1 MMILILGG
9 SGSGLAVTEEIVTLH
24 GGTID
29 IASTVGEGTT
39 VTVTLPSAKAEQ
51 ALGITGTPPRTEEEP

>member
-1 MMILILGG
+1 M
-9 SGSGLAVTEEIVTLH
+9 TEEIVTLH